1 VLAGTIA
8 NYAGVSLPPRLIKP
22 RLGISGHFGKPFLFG
37 LTLRRLSGAKQSQLR
52 GPEGPA
58 LRHIQE
64 ELVVITRLSW
74 GHIWGQA
81 EKLLNI

>member
-1 VLAGTIA
+1 MLGMFTLSIRAYAIA
-8 NYAGVSLPPRLIKP
+8 YFVKDKLFFLSLRK
-22 RLGISGHFGKPFLFG
+22 LG
-37 LTLRRLSGAKQSQLR
+37 GAKHSHLR